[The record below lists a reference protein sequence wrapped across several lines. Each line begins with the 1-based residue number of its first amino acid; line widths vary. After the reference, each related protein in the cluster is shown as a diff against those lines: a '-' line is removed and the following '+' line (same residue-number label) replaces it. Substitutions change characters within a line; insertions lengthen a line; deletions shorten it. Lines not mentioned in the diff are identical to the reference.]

1 MLTHLEAAWENRTYV
16 RKALRLGAK
25 KMCTLVE
32 QFNSP
37 RLNIS
42 NIVYGRRTNEHGRVE
57 YLKDP
62 NARAHLGYAIPEKVV
77 LSRWRQRTH
86 EQYHFGGMRL
96 SPNIWRSINLALGSD
111 YFAMMQMNDEEID
124 ARYSITEVL
133 LRDWNYPTVIG
144 LNVVRL
150 MEGLGFEKFQALMQR
165 HNDPNR
171 DEHYGTPDLFLW
183 ALRNDTGKIEYTRFV
198 EVKKPDEPLSQDQKD
213 ELCFLK
219 HQLHLKARYLRL
231 RERRSVHLNLPVSP
245 NLQML

>member
-1 MLTHLEAAWENRTYV
+1 
-16 RKALRLGAK
+16 
-25 KMCTLVE
+25 MCTSVE

-111 YFAMMQMNDEEID
+111 YLALMKMSSVDID
-124 ARYSITEVL
+124 LEYSNAKSL
-133 LRDWNYPTVIG
+133 LNSMHYPIVAG
-144 LNVVRL
+144 DNLVKL
-150 MEGLGFEKFQALMQR
+150 MEGLSFAKFKVLLQR
-165 HNDPNR
+165 QNDPTR
-171 DEHYGTPDLFLW
+171 AQHYGTPDLFLW
-183 ALRNDTGKIEYTRFV
+183 AIKKATGKIGYTRFV
-198 EVKKPDEPLSQDQKD
+198 EVKKPNEPVSQDQKY

-219 HQLHLKARYLRL
+219 CNLHLKARLFRL
-231 RERRSVHLNLPVSP
+231 KEAK
-245 NLQML
+245 